1 MNIIDVVIILF
12 ILLMGVIGWKNGF
25 IRTVVSAVGIILV
38 FILSFYLKNPIAEWL
53 SLNLPFFNFWGDFK
67 NVTILNVVIYQ
78 LVAFFLVYSVLMIF
92 YALVVKISKFIE
104 KILKMTIILGIPSKI
119 LGFIVGIIEGGIIT
133 AIALMFL
140 SLPILGID
148 IVHQSKLKTVL
159 LESTPVIS
167 NMMGSTSLAVTEIM
181 DLRQEF
187 SSDSTKDKF
196 NEKSL
201 SIMLK
206 YNIIESDYVKKL
218 VNSGKLKIN
227 ADNANNIISRYE

>member
-38 FILSFYLKNPIAEWL
+38 FVLSFYLKNPIAEWL

-78 LVAFFLVYSVLMIF
+78 LIAFFLVYSVLMIL

-187 SSDSTKDKF
+187 SSNSTKDKF

-201 SIMLK
+201 DIMLK
-206 YNIIESDYVKKL
+206 YNIIEVDYAKKL
-218 VNSGKLKIN
+218 VNSGKLKMN
-227 ADNANNIISRYE
+227 AENANNIISRHE

>member
-38 FILSFYLKNPIAEWL
+38 FVLSFYLKNPIAEWL

-78 LVAFFLVYSVLMIF
+78 LIAFFLVYSVLMIL

-187 SSDSTKDKF
+187 SSNSTKDKF

-201 SIMLK
+201 DIMLK
-206 YNIIESDYVKKL
+206 YNIIEVDYAKKL
-218 VNSGKLKIN
+218 VNSGKLKMN
-227 ADNANNIISRYE
+227 VENANNIISRHE